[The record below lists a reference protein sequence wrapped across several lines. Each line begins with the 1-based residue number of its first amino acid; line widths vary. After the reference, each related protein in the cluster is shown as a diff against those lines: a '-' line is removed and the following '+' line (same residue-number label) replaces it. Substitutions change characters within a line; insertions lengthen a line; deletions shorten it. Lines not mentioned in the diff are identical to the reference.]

1 MEFMEVG
8 ASQAHG
14 ILVKEENGMSPA
26 SSSLSEILEVRRVNT
41 TAERNGNGSNVG
53 DVLSR

>member
-1 MEFMEVG
+1 MEVG